1 MIKIKI
7 NEQIKNVAK
16 GTTPLELLDESAK
29 KNYYTCLVNKSVREL
44 KFKLSFD
51 AEVEFLDITNTESMK
66 AYEASLRYLIAKAL
80 IRPFPAL

>member
-29 KNYYTCLVNKSVREL
+29 KNYYTCLVNKRVR
-44 KFKLSFD
+44 
-51 AEVEFLDITNTESMK
+51 
-66 AYEASLRYLIAKAL
+66 
-80 IRPFPAL
+80 